1 MINRNCLVND
11 PYYCHPSRPTNH
23 CWWTTTLSSKKLSKN
38 AWLIIFQ
45 HFSIQIKEWLQVQN
59 ASFKT
64 SFNIGVGVGE
74 WGRAISEWE
83 NYNSRTQSDLIIPVP
98 SRFLFSWEL
107 RCDLGPRATSSD
119 NWDNWLISKMD
130 RGLSR
135 TNTLG
140 IILDCVFSMD
150 CFIQVHHA
158 FWVTFSFFA
167 TTQCHIFVLM
177 KKE

>member
-98 SRFLFSWEL
+98 SRFLFLEN
-107 RCDLGPRATSSD
+107 CDATLGPGLPRQTIGTIGWSLKWTAVCPVLTPWVSS
-119 NWDNWLISKMD
+119 LI
-130 RGLSR
+130 
-135 TNTLG
+135 
-140 IILDCVFSMD
+140 VFSPWTVLFK
-150 CFIQVHHA
+150 FIMP
-158 FWVTFSFFA
+158 FG
-167 TTQCHIFVLM
+167 
-177 KKE
+177 